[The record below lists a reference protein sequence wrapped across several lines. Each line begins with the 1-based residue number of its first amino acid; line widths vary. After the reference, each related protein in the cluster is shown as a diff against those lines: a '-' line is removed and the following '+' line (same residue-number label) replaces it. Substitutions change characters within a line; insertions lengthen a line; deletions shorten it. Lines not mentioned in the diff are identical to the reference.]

1 MLIYEYQSTDW
12 RITMKA
18 YERLLKYVTF
28 RTPSDENSE
37 TTPSSACQFE
47 LARFLKN
54 EMEGLNLS
62 DIVLD
67 DMCYLYGKLPA
78 TKGYEN
84 APAIG
89 FIAHMD
95 TVSDYCN
102 HDITPVITGVIS

>member
-1 MLIYEYQSTDW
+1 
-12 RITMKA
+12 MKA

-67 DMCYLYGKLPA
+67 DMCLSLIHILYHEYLY
-78 TKGYEN
+78 N
-84 APAIG
+84 ALN
-89 FIAHMD
+89 IA
-95 TVSDYCN
+95 
-102 HDITPVITGVIS
+102 

>member
-1 MLIYEYQSTDW
+1 
-12 RITMKA
+12 MKA

-67 DMCYLYGKLPA
+67 DMC
-78 TKGYEN
+78 
-84 APAIG
+84 
-89 FIAHMD
+89 
-95 TVSDYCN
+95 
-102 HDITPVITGVIS
+102 

>member
-1 MLIYEYQSTDW
+1 
-12 RITMKA
+12 MKA

-37 TTPSSACQFE
+37 NTPSSACQFE

-78 TKGYEN
+78 TKGMKMCLLSDLLHIWI
-84 APAIG
+84 PCPIIAIT
-89 FIAHMD
+89 ILHQ
-95 TVSDYCN
+95 
-102 HDITPVITGVIS
+102 